1 MNQEVLMKQPPPQSD
16 RGYRRIGLVL
26 FLIVFVGFGGWS
38 FLAPLGSAA
47 PAPGMLVVENER
59 QVIQHLEGG
68 ILERLHVR
76 QGDQVSE
83 GQILAELDVTQVR
96 ANLDV
101 AESQLN
107 STQVQ
112 VARLQAERAG
122 LDGIEWPPALL
133 SNMNPRVVDL
143 MDEQRFLFEK
153 RKRSLEGEL
162 SILERRVA
170 QLGSRIEGLAS
181 TEATRE
187 TLLKSFRDEFTTLSR
202 LLDEG
207 FVDETRVRD
216 LERRIV
222 EVQGEIQTIQSDMKS
237 AEIQIGETE
246 LQIIQRRAVFD
257 AEVQAQLAELQARRV
272 ELEEQVRVAQDR
284 LQRAQMKAP
293 AEGVVLTIEV
303 TTEGG
308 VVPAGQPFIT
318 LVPDNDELVIEAQVN
333 PVDVDRVGLG
343 QTAEVQFSSFDANA
357 MPKIFAEVLS
367 VSADALADANTGAS
381 YYLAKLA
388 IPESELPKL
397 SGYNLVPGMPVNVLI
412 QTGERTLWQYLT
424 KPLAQGMSK
433 ALIED

>member
-1 MNQEVLMKQPPPQSD
+1 MSEVDVKPVPPQSD

-26 FLIVFVGFGGWS
+26 FLIVFIGFGGWS
-38 FLAPLGSAA
+38 VLAPLGAAA
-47 PAPGMLVVENER
+47 PAPGMLVVESER

-68 ILERLHVR
+68 ILETLHVR
-76 QGDQVSE
+76 QGDRVETGQV
-83 GQILAELDVTQVR
+83 LAELDVTQVR
-96 ANLDV
+96 ASLDV
-101 AESQLN
+101 AESQLK
-107 STQVQ
+107 STEAQ

-122 LDGIEWPPALL
+122 SDTIDWPSELL
-133 SNMNPRVVDL
+133 TSMNPRVVDL
-143 MDEQRFLFEK
+143 MDEQRFLFDK

-162 SILERRVA
+162 SILERRVD
-170 QLGSRIEGLAS
+170 QLNSRIEGLES
-181 TEATRE
+181 TKATRAE
-187 TLLKSFRDEFTTLSR
+187 LLESFQREYATLSE

-222 EVQGEIQTIQSDMKS
+222 EVRGEIQTIESDMKS

-246 LQIIQRRAVFD
+246 LQIIQRRSVFD
-257 AEVQAQLAELQARRV
+257 AEVQTQLAELQSRRV

-284 LQRAQMKAP
+284 LQRSRITAS

-308 VVPAGQPFIT
+308 VIPAGQPFMT
-318 LVPDNDELVIEAQVN
+318 LVPNEDELIIEAQVN

-367 VSADALADANTGAS
+367 ISADALADPNTGAS
-381 YYLAKLA
+381 YYLAKLN
-388 IPESELPKL
+388 IPEAELPKL
-397 SGYNLVPGMPVNVLI
+397 AGYDLVPGMPVNVLI

-424 KPLAQGMSK
+424 KPITQGMSK